1 MHGSITKTW
10 FAAVRAVVHRKT
22 AARESE
28 REMLE
33 GRHHSKVPLAT
44 AEALTLRKDVLRP
57 TAALRIERTNTET
70 AGSVMKE
77 FRARDLSSVGSTTM
91 TISDG
96 QGTHSTASHKERRR
110 GKTSARPTM
119 ASPLRQRHVAGDGD
133 EGDGLLPQGGLHL
146 LQQAAVL
153 GEDCR
158 QPEVYVHVCVFVSV
172 WERITNKAIRSTRTA
187 VRSSASM
194 AASPASR
201 NLGQPRPQTNVGDT

>member
-10 FAAVRAVVHRKT
+10 FAAVRAVVHKNKT

-44 AEALTLRKDVLRP
+44 GEALTLRKDVLRP

-96 QGTHSTASHKERRR
+96 QGTHSTASHKERRQR
-110 GKTSARPTM
+110 KTSARPTM
-119 ASPLRQRHVAGDGD
+119 ASPLRQRHVSGDGD

-158 QPEVYVHVCVFVSV
+158 QPEVYVHVCAYVCV
-172 WERITNKAIRSTRTA
+172 WERITNKTIRPTGAALASTP
-187 VRSSASM
+187 
-194 AASPASR
+194 ASPTSS
-201 NLGQPRPQTNVGDT
+201 NLGRPRPQTNVGDT